1 MFNADDPQI
10 ASRPSGGTSSG
21 GAAAGRCPSLP
32 LYTQVLIAVACGA
45 LLGAIFGQEP
55 YPGGLR
61 NEHLGRLGM
70 LVVTLL
76 KTLAIPLIFFAIL
89 DAFIRTTLPLRQG
102 TKLLVICLVNVSVAM
117 TIGLLIMNTWKP
129 GLAWYGHVD
138 ELLQLVPGSEPSAAN
153 LATSQTGTLSP
164 LEYLAS
170 YIPRT
175 IMTPFS
181 TNNVMGVVLLALCI
195 GAALRRAR
203 GDADNEGRVINALV
217 RAIERIYA
225 LLVQMLGWIILVVP
239 LAVFGVVAQVV
250 GKAGVGVFSV
260 LWIFLAAMLAGLAIH
275 ALVYYPLVAWLV
287 GKKSPKIYL
296 GQGAD
301 AIMTA
306 VSCNSSLATV
316 PVTLRCLERMQVSPQ
331 SSRLAACVGT
341 NLNNDGI
348 TLYEAMAALFLAQAL
363 GFDLP
368 MTNQVL
374 IVVASIIA
382 GAGVAGI
389 PEAGLIVLPLVL
401 AAAGLPDHV
410 IVAAIPLIMTVDW
423 IIARARSGVN
433 VMSDMLVAIL
443 LDAGRG
449 TPATE
454 PGAIPA
460 EPKAINPLEQQP
472 S

>member
-1 MFNADDPQI
+1 MHATPRWI
-10 ASRPSGGTSSG
+10 P
-21 GAAAGRCPSLP
+21 LP

-45 LLGAIFGQEP
+45 LLGALFGQEP
-55 YPGGLR
+55 YLSGLR
-61 NEHLGRLGM
+61 NEHLGWLGM

-89 DAFIRTTLPLRQG
+89 DALIRTSLPLRQG
-102 TKLLVICLVNVSVAM
+102 GKLLLICLVNVSVAM
-117 TIGLLIMNTWKP
+117 AIGLVIMNTWQP

-138 ELLQLVPGSEPSAAN
+138 ELLHLVPGSTRSAATP
-153 LATSQTGTLSP
+153 ATVQTGTQSP

-181 TNNVMGVVLLALCI
+181 SNNVIGVVLLALVI
-195 GAALRRAR
+195 GATLRRLQGGA
-203 GDADNEGRVINALV
+203 GRSSGAVHALV
-217 RAIERIYA
+217 RIIERVYR
-225 LLVQMLGWIILVVP
+225 LLVQILGWIILAVP

-250 GKAGVGVFSV
+250 GKAGVGVFTV
-260 LWIFLAAMLAGLAIH
+260 LWIFLAAMLLGLAIH
-275 ALVYYPLVAWLV
+275 GLIYYPLVAWLV

-306 VSCNSSLATV
+306 MSCNSSLATV
-316 PVTLRCLERMQVSPQ
+316 PVTLRCLERMHVSPQ

-363 GFDLP
+363 GFELP
-368 MTNQVL
+368 MASQVL

-401 AAAGLPDHV
+401 SAAGLPDHV

-443 LDAGRG
+443 LDAGQVA
-449 TPATE
+449 PATE
-454 PGAIPA
+454 PGAIPHQS
-460 EPKAINPLEQQP
+460 EVTNPTDPQRF
-472 S
+472 

>member
-1 MFNADDPQI
+1 MKKPHDWFP
-10 ASRPSGGTSSG
+10 P
-21 GAAAGRCPSLP
+21 P
-32 LYTQVLIAVACGA
+32 LYQQVLVGVACGA
-45 LLGAIFGQEP
+45 VLGTAFGQEP
-55 YPGGLR
+55 YLGGLR

-89 DAFIRTTLPLRQG
+89 DAFIRMSLPLRQG
-102 TKLLVICLVNVSVAM
+102 TKLLVICLINVSVAM
-117 TIGLLIMNTWKP
+117 TIGLVIMNSWKP

-138 ELLQLVPGSEPSAAN
+138 ELLNLVPGSMPITPN
-153 LATSQTGTLSP
+153 PTFTSQTGTRSP

-170 YIPRT
+170 YIPWSV
-175 IMTPFS
+175 MEPFS
-181 TNNVMGVVLLALCI
+181 SNNVMGVVLLALVI
-195 GAALRRAR
+195 GAALRRA
-203 GDADNEGRVINALV
+203 GGHEDGTGGTVHALV
-217 RAIERIYA
+217 QAIESCYRLLMRI
-225 LLVQMLGWIILVVP
+225 LEWIILAVP
-239 LAVFGVVAQVV
+239 FAVFGVVAQVIAKV
-250 GKAGVGVFSV
+250 GVGAFSV
-260 LWIFLAAMLAGLAIH
+260 LWIFLAAMLVGLAVH
-275 ALVYYPLVAWLV
+275 ALIYYPVVAWLV
-287 GKKSPKIYL
+287 GKKSPKIYI

-316 PVTLRCLERMQVSPQ
+316 PVTLRCLERMRVSPE
-331 SSRLAACVGT
+331 SARLAACVGT

-368 MTNQVL
+368 MVNQL
-374 IVVASIIA
+374 SIVVASIIA

-401 AAAGLPDHV
+401 SAAGLPAHV
-410 IVAAIPLIMTVDW
+410 IAVAIPLIMTVDW

-443 LDAGRG
+443 LDVGRNKEIAAKPIVLTSRSPDLKG
-449 TPATE
+449 VSW
-454 PGAIPA
+454 
-460 EPKAINPLEQQP
+460 KN
-472 S
+472 

>member
-1 MFNADDPQI
+1 GPIED
-10 ASRPSGGTSSG
+10 
-21 GAAAGRCPSLP
+21 
-32 LYTQVLIAVACGA
+32 
-45 LLGAIFGQEP
+45 LL
-55 YPGGLR
+55 
-61 NEHLGRLGM
+61 
-70 LVVTLL
+70 
-76 KTLAIPLIFFAIL
+76 
-89 DAFIRTTLPLRQG
+89 
-102 TKLLVICLVNVSVAM
+102 
-117 TIGLLIMNTWKP
+117 
-129 GLAWYGHVD
+129 
-138 ELLQLVPGSEPSAAN
+138 
-153 LATSQTGTLSP
+153 
-164 LEYLAS
+164 S

-181 TNNVMGVVLLALCI
+181 SNNVIGVVLLALCI
-195 GAALRRAR
+195 GATLR
-203 GDADNEGRVINALV
+203 VV
-217 RAIERIYA
+217 RSKTGHSVTAVNIVVATIERVYA
-225 LLVQMLGWIILVVP
+225 WLVQILEWIILLVP
-239 LAVFGVVAQVV
+239 LAVFGVVAYVV
-250 GKAGVGVFSV
+250 GKAGIGVFSV
-260 LWIFLAAMLAGLAIH
+260 LWIFLAAMLLGLTIH

-296 GQGAD
+296 GEGAD
-301 AIMTA
+301 AILTA

-316 PVTLRCLERMQVSPQ
+316 PITLQCLERMRVSIQ

-368 MTNQVL
+368 LASQVL
-374 IVVASIIA
+374 IVLASIIA

-401 AAAGLPDHV
+401 SAAGLPDDV

-443 LDAGRG
+443 LDVGQVRPSSELETIPCASEAARS
-449 TPATE
+449 TE
-454 PGAIPA
+454 PQI
-460 EPKAINPLEQQP
+460 

>member
-1 MFNADDPQI
+1 MQATQGWIP
-10 ASRPSGGTSSG
+10 
-21 GAAAGRCPSLP
+21 LP

-45 LLGAIFGQEP
+45 LLGAAFGQEP
-55 YPGGLR
+55 YLGGLR
-61 NEHLGRLGM
+61 NEHLGWLGM
-70 LVVTLL
+70 FVVTLL
-76 KTLAIPLIFFAIL
+76 KTLAVPLIFFAIL
-89 DAFIRTTLPLRQG
+89 DTLIRTSLPLRQG

-117 TIGLLIMNTWKP
+117 TIGLVIMNSWQP

-138 ELLQLVPGSEPSAAN
+138 ELLHLVPGTKPSAGH
-153 LATSQTGTLSP
+153 LATSQSGTQSP
-164 LEYLAS
+164 LEDLLS

-175 IMTPFS
+175 IMAPFS
-181 TNNVMGVVLLALCI
+181 SNNVIGVVLLALCI
-195 GAALRRAR
+195 GATLRRLKGEADQGRGAVHTLAR
-203 GDADNEGRVINALV
+203 T
-217 RAIERIYA
+217 IERLYE
-225 LLVQMLGWIILVVP
+225 LLVQMLGWIILAVP
-239 LAVFGVVAQVV
+239 FAVFGVVAQVV

-275 ALVYYPLVAWLV
+275 SLVYYPLVAWLV
-287 GKKSPKIYL
+287 GKKSPKVYL

-316 PVTLRCLERMQVSPQ
+316 PVTLRCLERMNISPQ

-341 NLNNDGI
+341 NFNNDGI

-368 MTNQVL
+368 MASQVL

-401 AAAGLPDHV
+401 AAAGLPDQV

-443 LDAGRG
+443 LDAGRVP
-449 TPATE
+449 PATE
-454 PGAIPA
+454 PGAVQCQSGATHPT
-460 EPKAINPLEQQP
+460 EPQT